1 LCLGLGLLSWL
12 VVEADYHA
20 VLRQLRSVD
29 LAWLAAVFVVPH
41 IGLLLST
48 IKWQA
53 LLTCLGSHVG
63 IAPLFKFYLIGTFFN
78 NFLPSMVGGDIVRIY
93 LLQRLALTTERA
105 IASTFIERFIGFG
118 GMMTLL
124 PLVWLYPSVTEAAP
138 SLNYVVIG
146 AITVYFGLFVL
157 LFSSPTIF
165 PNSAPKRALVK
176 QVIDTLRKSQQ
187 QVRGYRNQVGVLLW
201 AYTIS
206 VAFYLLAGLTVW
218 LATRA
223 VGASVSFA
231 FVVSVTPLVL
241 LAAAVPISVNG
252 LGVLESGITLLL
264 ISVSV
269 PLPEAV
275 LVTILLRVRIFFT
288 AAIGGIF
295 FLLERAPPA
304 ASEHPLA
311 DGVIVVEAKSNAQL

>member
-1 LCLGLGLLSWL
+1 MPLSFESAFALGGVWRSPGSRLCPDAGSNCSPKRLHGSNRVMSKQTVFWLLKLCLGLGLLSWL

-124 PLVWLYPSVTEAAP
+124 PLVWLYPSVTRLRFTSVCSCCCFHHP
-138 SLNYVVIG
+138 P
-146 AITVYFGLFVL
+146 
-157 LFSSPTIF
+157 FSRI
-165 PNSAPKRALVK
+165 
-176 QVIDTLRKSQQ
+176 
-187 QVRGYRNQVGVLLW
+187 VRRNAHL
-201 AYTIS
+201 
-206 VAFYLLAGLTVW
+206 
-218 LATRA
+218 
-223 VGASVSFA
+223 
-231 FVVSVTPLVL
+231 
-241 LAAAVPISVNG
+241 
-252 LGVLESGITLLL
+252 
-264 ISVSV
+264 
-269 PLPEAV
+269 
-275 LVTILLRVRIFFT
+275 
-288 AAIGGIF
+288 
-295 FLLERAPPA
+295 
-304 ASEHPLA
+304 
-311 DGVIVVEAKSNAQL
+311 SNK